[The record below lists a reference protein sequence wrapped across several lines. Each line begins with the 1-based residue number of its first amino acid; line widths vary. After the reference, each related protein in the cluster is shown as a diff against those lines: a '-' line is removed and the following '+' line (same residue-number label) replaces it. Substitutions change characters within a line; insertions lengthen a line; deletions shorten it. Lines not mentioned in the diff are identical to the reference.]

1 MSAENVEV
9 ARAAYEAFRSGDLEG
24 VGKQFADNVEWEA
37 PDTLPNGGIFRGR
50 DAVLGSFAEIP
61 KYWSKFSVDPDEYI
75 DAGDH
80 VVVRGVQSLTGPGGS
95 TQSRLPAPLHAEQRQ
110 GRSRWVH
117 WRHREGQG
125 SARQLN
131 LPGTW
136 TSISTG
142 VGTRRRQPCCSR
154 SSCEASLW

>member
-24 VGKQFADNVEWEA
+24 VGKQFADNVEWET

-50 DAVLGSFAEIP
+50 EAVLASFAEIP

-80 VVVRGVQSLTGPGGS
+80 VVVRGVQSFTGPVGS
-95 TQSRLPAPLHAEQRQ
+95 TQSRYLHLFTLSNGKVVRGEFIGDTVKGKEAL
-110 GRSRWVH
+110 
-117 WRHREGQG
+117 G
-125 SARQLN
+125 S
-131 LPGTW
+131 
-136 TSISTG
+136 
-142 VGTRRRQPCCSR
+142 
-154 SSCEASLW
+154 